1 MPETMLKKVISQLS
15 GEQFGELQNELA
27 SNRGEKFSQLLN
39 LYRENDDDDGDIKNK
54 IGVNNASFYTLKS
67 RLSDKIQQYLFRT
80 ASDHRAELL
89 KNISSIPQLI
99 YNTPRETAIMLL
111 EHLELELKKNDMP
124 DELVSVYNALK
135 KLHLHSES
143 YYHYQQLYNKNVAYT
158 LSLDKADELV
168 SSFNRELGEYLL
180 SRDVSK
186 IDILRL
192 YLKELS
198 NLGKLYDSHRL
209 KVYRLIASITYA
221 LFIEKDI
228 PETEETIE
236 DLLKQFDAITE
247 EHPEDRNYKHLVLIR
262 HFQNF
267 IYYHQLGLHKNGTAS
282 FEKLNANPEKFLLLA
297 HTCPASYFLIIK
309 AERAVTTSAGS
320 KTAEEPKSH
329 FQVSNEDV
337 FSTINCT
344 MYEAAVAFHKQ
355 QYTESASILNGLINE
370 VSFKN
375 FPFAE
380 FEVKLFLAISQLM
393 CGKTEQAELTLRSV
407 SRKLAS
413 AEFSKRFPSTQAFC
427 RFLKIALNDS
437 SSQKGKKLQDA
448 YAAFKQVNSGSETIL
463 SFLPLDASHLNKLI

>member
-1 MPETMLKKVISQLS
+1 MLKKVICQLS
-15 GEQFGELQNELA
+15 GEQFGELQHELA

-39 LYRENDDDDGDIKNK
+39 LYREGEEDDGEIKGK

-80 ASDHRAELL
+80 ASDNRAELL

-111 EHLELELKKNDMP
+111 EHLEMELKKNDMP
-124 DELVSVYNALK
+124 GELVSVYNALK
-135 KLHLHSES
+135 KLHLHSEN

-168 SSFNRELGEYLL
+168 SAFNRELGEYLL
-180 SRDVSK
+180 SRDATKV
-186 IDILRL
+186 DILKL
-192 YLKELS
+192 YLKELT

-209 KVYRLIASITYA
+209 KVYRLIASITYG
-221 LFIEKDI
+221 LYVDKDI

-267 IYYHQLGLHKNGTAS
+267 IYYHQLGLHKNGATS
-282 FEKLNANPEKFLLLA
+282 FEKVNVNPEKFLLLA
-297 HTCPASYFLIIK
+297 HTCPASSFLIAK
-309 AERAVTTSAGS
+309 VERSIATAGANKVTL
-320 KTAEEPKSH
+320 PKEDVH
-329 FQVSNEDV
+329 FQVNPEDV
-337 FSTINCT
+337 FSTINCA
-344 MYEAAVAFHKQ
+344 MYGASVAFHNGNFA
-355 QYTESASILNGLINE
+355 ESVSILNNLINE

-380 FEVKLFLAISQLM
+380 FEVKLFLALSQLM
-393 CGKTEQAELTLRSV
+393 SGKTEQAELTLRSV

-413 AEFSKRFPSTQAFC
+413 TEFSKRFPATQAFC
-427 RFLKIALNDS
+427 RFLKLALNDT

-448 YAAFKQVNSGSETIL
+448 YAAFKLANSGSESIL
-463 SFLPLDASHLNKLI
+463 TFLPLDATHLNKLA